1 MRKGTAWLVSFPIAL
16 VGMLAAHAV
25 ANAAVGSPEGA
36 GEVFASAAS
45 GAELVPVLAALAAG
59 AILLGVIGRVAG
71 RWCLTAGGRSLALS
85 FALLPP
91 LGFVLLELGE
101 KFADSGVGAA
111 HPTHGATFL
120 VGLALQLPF
129 AVAGYLAARVLL
141 RLSDGVRALIA
152 RRRPL
157 PFARPLAAPRR
168 PYDAPPPPARHSAVH
183 SPRAPP
189 AFVAAL
195 S

>member
-16 VGMLAAHAV
+16 IGLLAAHAV

-45 GAELVPVLAALAAG
+45 GAELVPVLAALVAG

-71 RWCLTAGGRSLALS
+71 RWCLTAGGGSLALP

-101 KFADSGVGAA
+101 KLAHSGVDAGPA
-111 HPTHGATFL
+111 HGPTFL

-129 AVAGYLAARVLL
+129 ALAGYLAARVLL
-141 RLSDGVRALIA
+141 RLSDSVRALIA

-157 PFARPLAAPRR
+157 RFARPLAALRVPC
-168 PYDAPPPPARHSAVH
+168 DAPPPPERRGAGHSG
-183 SPRAPP
+183 RAPP
-189 AFVAAL
+189 AFVAA
-195 S
+195 SG

>member
-25 ANAAVGSPEGA
+25 ANAAAGSPGGA
-36 GEVFASAAS
+36 GEVFASATS

-59 AILLGVIGRVAG
+59 AILLGLIGRVAG

-101 KFADSGVGAA
+101 QFAHSGGVGGDLPR
-111 HPTHGATFL
+111 HPTFL
-120 VGLALQLPF
+120 FGLALQLPF
-129 AVAGYLAARVLL
+129 ALAGYLAARVLL

-157 PFARPLAAPRR
+157 RFARPLAALRR
-168 PYDAPPPPARHSAVH
+168 PYDAPPPPARRGAVH
-183 SPRAPP
+183 SGRAPP
-189 AFVAAL
+189 AFVAA
-195 S
+195 SG